1 MGFAFACNTLC
12 CHFNLHIKNG
22 SLHLITLSY
31 CQGWR
36 AALGFQIGQRGPL
49 FSKGKDSIQIQG
61 HEDRLYCFL
70 LLWQSLIFRAIWLR
84 MLLVSL
90 PQACGWWD
98 LWKCPF
104 HIQNSPMVSPDTLGI
119 KFSLDHGPPGPTRF
133 GSWPPLCSLCHT
145 VLVGSSP
152 ATVARVS
159 SDMPSSLPLWLYS
172 LPGTLFPSYQH
183 VYPSL
188 SSIYSIFTSSPYLS
202 LTLLPLHPS
211 QALFSSSRQLSIT
224 LPVWWLDLLSIFP
237 H

>member
-1 MGFAFACNTLC
+1 
-12 CHFNLHIKNG
+12 
-22 SLHLITLSY
+22 
-31 CQGWR
+31 
-36 AALGFQIGQRGPL
+36 
-49 FSKGKDSIQIQG
+49 
-61 HEDRLYCFL
+61 
-70 LLWQSLIFRAIWLR
+70 

-119 KFSLDHGPPGPTRF
+119 KCSLDHGPPGPTGF

-152 ATVARVS
+152 AAVARVS
-159 SDMPSSLPLWLYS
+159 SDVPSSLPLWLYS

-183 VYPSL
+183 LYPSP
-188 SSIYSIFTSSPYLS
+188 SSITPFSPSHSTFSWLPYLSNLPKPFSLLQGQLS
-202 LTLLPLHPS
+202 LTLS
-211 QALFSSSRQLSIT
+211 
-224 LPVWWLDLLSIFP
+224 VWWFDLLSIFP